1 MKDRQA
7 RAGVEPGIP
16 TRRPLSDPGD
26 EDEGLNQSPSS
37 SSRKHSRHLTHVS
50 EAESMTWVAD

>member
-16 TRRPLSDPGD
+16 TRRLLFDPGN

-37 SSRKHSRHLTHVS
+37 NTRRHSRDLTHVS